1 MVIVATELH
10 VRNFWRF
17 FPFIRHAIKSNKQAR
32 QAPGCMHV
40 WVGNGGWRIGYTL
53 TAWQDQDAMLQ
64 YRNTGA
70 HKEAMKKTKQLAS
83 RIRSMI
89 WEADAVP
96 DWKAAKGRLKEVA
109 LRVL

>member
-1 MVIVATELH
+1 MLIVATELH

-96 DWKAAKGRLKEVA
+96 DWKEAKRKLEEVA
-109 LRVL
+109 LREL